1 MWRKKTSDNL
11 DDIVGPQGQ
20 SSGTVN
26 SVKEK
31 REGRG
36 GSGVLFA
43 LSLSLSLWAGLC
55 IFQDI
60 FDPGTHPERGTG
72 SVS

>member
-43 LSLSLSLWAGLC
+43 LSLSLSLFGRDFVFSKTLL
-55 IFQDI
+55 ILVLIQ
-60 FDPGTHPERGTG
+60 
-72 SVS
+72 